1 MEIANLLIG
10 IGGLFFTII
19 GILVGIRIARMTMRH
34 DRQLAEESGAL
45 RKPEI
50 GFSIFDCKVGEGYPD
65 NEDWLFIHPG
75 DSNDYAVYPIKFTIY
90 NIGDAATDEILIS
103 IHVPNHIFWKTK
115 PNEMVTSTYPSLASE
130 NIKQSVDE
138 IGNFTLISFS
148 IPPLSPKAAFEIVL
162 PFSFLP
168 TLEEISVPV
177 KLENVTLNPRFQFL
191 FHSII
196 SVTIHTGNLTPKLF
210 RLNMGAMPASNLF
223 DGIQK
228 FRNLKKAPAKQKF
241 IAKLRDLF
249 KSVEF
254 KVTNFVSFDIEST
267 AQNKKRKAFVM
278 KSPSQYYRSSW
289 LNIPSNDISELENI
303 NTECIVGV
311 IDLEKI
317 PSSQRKFRYKEGNLI
332 KEVK

>member
-1 MEIANLLIG
+1 MEIVNLLIG
-10 IGGLFFTII
+10 IA
-19 GILVGIRIARMTMRH
+19 GILVGLFIAKITMRH

-50 GFSIFDCKVGEGYPD
+50 GFAIFDCKVGEGYPD
-65 NEDWLFIHPG
+65 NEDWFFIHPG

-90 NIGDAATDEILIS
+90 NIGDAATEELLIS

-115 PNEMVTSTYPSLASE
+115 PDEMVTSTYPSLASD

-138 IGNFTLISFS
+138 IGNFTLISFA
-148 IPPLSPKAAFEIVL
+148 IPPLSPKSSFEIIL

-168 TLEEISVPV
+168 SLEDLSVPL
-177 KLENVTLNPRFQFL
+177 KLENTTLNPRFRLL

-210 RLNMGAMPASNLF
+210 RLNMGAIPALNLV

-228 FRNLKKAPAKQKF
+228 FRSLKKAPTKQNI
-241 IAKLRDLF
+241 IARLRDLF

-254 KVTNFVSFDIEST
+254 KVTNFVSFDIESM
-267 AQNKKRKAFVM
+267 AQDKKRKAFVM
-278 KSPSQYYRSSW
+278 KSPSQYYRSGW
-289 LNIPSNDISELENI
+289 LNIPSNDGSELANM
-303 NTECIVGV
+303 NSECIIGV

-317 PSSQRKFRYKEGNLI
+317 PSSQRKLRYKEGNLI

>member
-10 IGGLFFTII
+10 VTGLFFTIV
-19 GILVGIRIARMTMRH
+19 GILVGMRIARITMRH

-50 GFSIFDCKVGEGYPD
+50 GFAIFGYKVGEGYPD
-65 NEDWLFIHPG
+65 NEDWFFIHPG
-75 DSNDYAVYPIKFTIY
+75 GSNDYAVYPVTFTIY

-115 PNEMVTSTYPSLASE
+115 LGEMVTSTYPSLASE

-138 IGNFTLISFS
+138 IGNFTLISFA
-148 IPPLSPKAAFEIVL
+148 IPPLSPKSSFEIIL

-168 TLEEISVPV
+168 TLENLSVPV
-177 KLENVTLNPRFQFL
+177 KVENTTLNPHFQLL

-196 SVTIHTGNLTPKLF
+196 SITIHTGNLTPRLF
-210 RLNMGAMPASNLF
+210 RLNMGAIPASSLV

-228 FRNLKKAPAKQKF
+228 FRSLRKEPAKQNI
-241 IAKLRDLF
+241 IARLRDMF

-254 KVTNFVSFDIEST
+254 KVTNFVSFDIESM
-267 AQNKKRKAFVM
+267 AQDKRRKAFIM
-278 KSPSQYYRSSW
+278 KSPNQFYRSSW
-289 LNIPSNDISELENI
+289 LNIPSNAVSELTNI
-303 NTECIVGV
+303 NSECIIGV

-317 PSSQRKFRYKEGNLI
+317 SPSQRKFRHKEGNLV